1 MRFRGDGHSLVCL
14 GNIALCSIRVKR
26 AQNAFHGPSAMLNI
40 ETFDLFRASGIR
52 RAQLSFRTE
61 LLFR

>member
-1 MRFRGDGHSLVCL
+1 MG
-14 GNIALCSIRVKR
+14 IASFVWEIVLCVFIRVKR

-40 ETFDLFRASGIR
+40 ETFDLFRVSGIR